1 MDQDGVLQITDKYY
15 LAATYMLGILM
26 SEGQGHI
33 GTIIPTL
40 LADNATIS
48 IKAKGKPALK

>member
-26 SEGQGHI
+26 SQGQGHI
-33 GTIIPTL
+33 GTIKPTL
-40 LADNATIS
+40 LADNATIAR
-48 IKAKGKPALK
+48 KAKGKPALK